1 MSKSY
6 VSMIL
11 SVAAALVACAASA
24 SIEFSSSGAKL
35 CLSERCGAVESLVT
49 ADGAERVVPA
59 AEAFTL
65 QLLDGKGEPTRLKS
79 SEFAFEGFSRVD
91 RVEKVN
97 RVTCSGGNVNEDKS
111 SRNFST
117 FQPFNFSTCTWR
129 HANGLVVRMKIEAAD
144 GEFRFTPSVEGIPV
158 GMLLE
163 WFDGPQVC
171 IAPDRKLFWPEWD
184 GVEVTKFSHPFHPAG
199 FHPIG
204 FRERYAPPGGNSL
217 YPGLAQMQFMAA
229 YKDDMGI
236 YFSAVDGRHTPKAV
250 DWEDL
255 GANGVRLTL
264 QTFCGD
270 LDADGAWRAKF
281 HYSLRPYDGGWME
294 ACEMYRDW
302 VRTLP
307 DFAKTPKRPKW
318 MYDSPVNLIY
328 PVRGY
333 GRDNGRDMKPN
344 RMFPYMNAMPY
355 VEKFGR
361 LLDSK
366 IMALLMHWE
375 GTAPWAPPYV
385 WPPFGGEEELAK
397 FRDALHARG
406 DLLGVYCSGTAWT
419 QISSI
424 VPTYSL
430 EQRFEDEHLG
440 RHMMRGPKGQI
451 TSCICNGHDGQR
463 LGYDM
468 CLAEDW
474 CVGEIVA
481 EAAKLSRFGID
492 YSQFFDQNMGGGWL
506 LCYAKHHKHPPIP
519 GAWAVDAMLA
529 LQRRLAAA
537 EGDGGMVFGCEAA
550 AATPYVPTL
559 SYNDVRPIPGL
570 MRFGRPVPGSAFVFH
585 EWMCNFTGNQCGM
598 TKRMDAFWRW
608 MSGFHNGDMFSLVLN
623 DSGEV
628 VCGWPSPWSNGPLP
642 ERDGLVSVIRE
653 LNAIRKKHPSFLLE
667 GKMVRPFVRCESRPA
682 VVDYEGWQSGKVETT
697 EVLTSFWENSKGERV
712 GFASNWRREPSDLKI
727 TRPDGRVETRTL
739 APLETIELEVETVP
753 FPERAFF
760 HEGKGGF
767 VLDVTKP
774 PFNAKGDGIHDDTAA
789 LSAAMRYIQEHLQ
802 PQRTKNGDVRC
813 FQKRDAS
820 WIVYLP
826 NGTYR
831 VTDTVWQGWPALAM
845 NITNGWYHV
854 AYFHVESPEHEA
866 RITDEKD
873 PKSGRAV
880 LYVECNWQIR
890 VCGESR
896 EKTIIRL
903 DDNAPGFKD
912 PKAVVSFHV
921 LRKGSNI
928 DLGNILENVTI
939 DVGRGNPGAAA
950 LAYSCS
956 NYGGVRNVSLKSS
969 DGKARVGIDMGV
981 RNACSEMHGLDI
993 DGFETGVRV
1002 ASGAETVVV
1011 LEDSRIVRAKT
1022 GVLAADAKHGCNMVA
1037 LRRVRMDGVDERVRE
1052 GRNSSV
1058 VEIDASATCDFPA
1071 TDTRYSP
1078 AETACVEDFG
1088 AVGDGIHDDTAAI
1101 ERAFASGR
1109 PAIVFTRAVYRIDGV
1124 VEIPRTVRCLD
1135 GLYAWFVRTVARPEA
1150 AFALREAD
1158 SALLVFRRAGFAG
1171 GTLFDHFA
1179 SRPVAFE
1186 DVYTEFPH
1194 MHGYYEEDGAAVPK
1208 GVDPK
1213 SGVWETYRNAD
1224 TSTRKKVY
1232 ARACISFTADEPLE
1246 NVDFVGRLVNN
1257 EHLNDAAFWFKS
1269 GTAEVV
1275 GAKSEDSKVFLR
1287 ASDGAKVKFICGNCY
1302 QFLKH
1307 NDSWGAES
1315 IDSEL
1320 EFLLGAWSIYKY
1332 EGRFLRVVDGGR
1344 EEIVPLEKCRRGGK
1358 DGVAFIVNNC
1368 K

>member
-1 MSKSY
+1 MGTSEKKSAFFAAA
-6 VSMIL
+6 VLASA
-11 SVAAALVACAASA
+11 VAAA
-24 SIEFSSSGAKL
+24 SIEFTLGAATL
-35 CLSERCGAVESLVT
+35 RLSDKCGAVESLV
-49 ADGAERVVPA
+49 AGGVERVVPA

-65 QLLDGKGEPTRLKS
+65 QLLDGKGEPTLLKS
-79 SEFAFEGFSRVD
+79 SEFVFEPGRAASTMPPQTAV
-91 RVEKVN
+91 
-97 RVTCSGGNVNEDKS
+97 S
-111 SRNFST
+111 SK
-117 FQPFNFSTCTWR
+117 PPYLTWR
-129 HANGLVVRMKIEAAD
+129 HANGLVVRMEVAAAD
-144 GEFRFTPSVEGIPV
+144 GEFRFRPSVEGIPV

-229 YKDDMGI
+229 YKDGMGI

-451 TSCICNGHDGQR
+451 TSCICNGHDGQK

-537 EGDGGMVFGCEAA
+537 EGDGGMGFGCEAA

-570 MRFGRPVPGSAFVFH
+570 MRFGRPVPGTAFVFH

-623 DSGEV
+623 DKGEV
-628 VCGWPSPWSNGPLP
+628 VSGWDYFRNEQYP
-642 ERDGLVSVIRE
+642 EKEGLIPVLKE
-653 LNAIRKKHPSFLLE
+653 LNAIRKKYPAFLLE
-667 GKMVRPFVRCESRPA
+667 GRMIRPFFKCESCPA
-682 VVDYEGWQSGKVETT
+682 KVDFRGRQHGTLETT
-697 EVLTSFWENSKGERV
+697 EVLTSFWENAKGERI
-712 GFASNWRREPSDLKI
+712 GFASNWRQEPSDLKI
-727 TRPDGRVETRTL
+727 THADGRVEVRRL
-739 APLETIELEVETVP
+739 APHETIEL
-753 FPERAFF
+753 
-760 HEGKGGF
+760 K
-767 VLDVTKP
+767 
-774 PFNAKGDGIHDDTAA
+774 
-789 LSAAMRYIQEHLQ
+789 
-802 PQRTKNGDVRC
+802 
-813 FQKRDAS
+813 
-820 WIVYLP
+820 
-826 NGTYR
+826 
-831 VTDTVWQGWPALAM
+831 
-845 NITNGWYHV
+845 
-854 AYFHVESPEHEA
+854 
-866 RITDEKD
+866 
-873 PKSGRAV
+873 
-880 LYVECNWQIR
+880 
-890 VCGESR
+890 
-896 EKTIIRL
+896 
-903 DDNAPGFKD
+903 
-912 PKAVVSFHV
+912 
-921 LRKGSNI
+921 
-928 DLGNILENVTI
+928 
-939 DVGRGNPGAAA
+939 
-950 LAYSCS
+950 
-956 NYGGVRNVSLKSS
+956 
-969 DGKARVGIDMGV
+969 
-981 RNACSEMHGLDI
+981 
-993 DGFETGVRV
+993 FE
-1002 ASGAETVVV
+1002 
-1011 LEDSRIVRAKT
+1011 
-1022 GVLAADAKHGCNMVA
+1022 
-1037 LRRVRMDGVDERVRE
+1037 
-1052 GRNSSV
+1052 
-1058 VEIDASATCDFPA
+1058 
-1071 TDTRYSP
+1071 
-1078 AETACVEDFG
+1078 
-1088 AVGDGIHDDTAAI
+1088 
-1101 ERAFASGR
+1101 
-1109 PAIVFTRAVYRIDGV
+1109 
-1124 VEIPRTVRCLD
+1124 
-1135 GLYAWFVRTVARPEA
+1135 
-1150 AFALREAD
+1150 
-1158 SALLVFRRAGFAG
+1158 
-1171 GTLFDHFA
+1171 
-1179 SRPVAFE
+1179 
-1186 DVYTEFPH
+1186 
-1194 MHGYYEEDGAAVPK
+1194 
-1208 GVDPK
+1208 
-1213 SGVWETYRNAD
+1213 
-1224 TSTRKKVY
+1224 
-1232 ARACISFTADEPLE
+1232 
-1246 NVDFVGRLVNN
+1246 
-1257 EHLNDAAFWFKS
+1257 
-1269 GTAEVV
+1269 
-1275 GAKSEDSKVFLR
+1275 
-1287 ASDGAKVKFICGNCY
+1287 
-1302 QFLKH
+1302 
-1307 NDSWGAES
+1307 
-1315 IDSEL
+1315 
-1320 EFLLGAWSIYKY
+1320 
-1332 EGRFLRVVDGGR
+1332 
-1344 EEIVPLEKCRRGGK
+1344 
-1358 DGVAFIVNNC
+1358 
-1368 K
+1368 